1 MNHFEENTA
10 GITSITSS
18 LSLEEEATPGGKLT
32 PLQLASTSLMV
43 HTVVHAGLGPA
54 SYSQVKKKEAC
65 TAWESNPQEWKA
77 YMISLYQWCNFIVVA
92 NRSAPTTKVHMFMW
106 DFGH

>member
-54 SYSQVKKKEAC
+54 SYSQVKKKSMHC
-65 TAWESNPQEWKA
+65 LGIKPTRMESLHDITIP
-77 YMISLYQWCNFIVVA
+77 VV
-92 NRSAPTTKVHMFMW
+92 
-106 DFGH
+106 